1 MSVIVR
7 TSITT
12 SELNVPIIN
21 ANEAKIGKLSL
32 ENVEALSAKEAFIE
46 NLTIR
51 ELTVLENDAIGN
63 TNSSETYETATFNE
77 VVLKFA
83 DEFNCSY
90 TIADDS
96 ILENSDGCK
105 ILNINFQIPTELGSR
120 LVCRYLV
127 LDLRNE
133 SEDTDVVTVWNN
145 GDSIKWLYG
154 MPDIQAGYFYVIAFQ
169 RFAKDLIVGNVAV
182 KLGGE

>member
-1 MSVIVR
+1 MSGIVR
-7 TSITT
+7 TTITT

-21 ANEAKIGKLSL
+21 ANEAKIGKLSFDNIEGL
-32 ENVEALSAKEAFIE
+32 TAKEAFIE
-46 NLTIR
+46 SLTIK
-51 ELTVLENDAIGN
+51 ELNVLEDGTSGISN
-63 TNSSETYETATFNE
+63 TSETYEKSTFNE
-77 VVLKFA
+77 VVLDFR
-83 DEFNCSY
+83 DQYNCVY
-90 TIADDS
+90 TTADDS

-105 ILNINFQIPTELGSR
+105 ILNINFQIPSDLGGK

-154 MPDIQAGYFYVIAFQ
+154 LPDIQAGYFYVIAFQ
-169 RFAKDLIVGNVAV
+169 RFAKDLVLGNVVV

>member
-1 MSVIVR
+1 MSGIVR

-77 VVLKFA
+77 VLLKFA

-105 ILNINFQIPTELGSR
+105 ILNINFQIFLP
-120 LVCRYLV
+120 
-127 LDLRNE
+127 
-133 SEDTDVVTVWNN
+133 
-145 GDSIKWLYG
+145 
-154 MPDIQAGYFYVIAFQ
+154 
-169 RFAKDLIVGNVAV
+169 
-182 KLGGE
+182 KLS